1 MTNQQ
6 RRTIKIWQ
14 VLIAYAARRKTIT
27 YGRLAG
33 LIDDNVGANLL
44 RPYLDRVG
52 EFCLAQPQ
60 LPNLAVIAV
69 SRDTGV
75 PGRCIA
81 LRHADVDQETQAV
94 YGEYWF
100 GITPPTPDD
109 IRPRSFE

>member
-14 VLIAYAARRKTIT
+14 VLIAYAARGKTIT
-27 YGRLAG
+27 YGRLAD

-44 RPYLDRVG
+44 RPYLDRV
-52 EFCLAQPQ
+52 EKFCLEQPR

-75 PGRCIA
+75 PGRDIA
-81 LRHADVDQETQAV
+81 LPHGDVNRETQAV
-94 YGEYWF
+94 YDEPWF
-100 GITPPTPDD
+100 GITSPTPDD
-109 IRPRSFE
+109 IRR